1 MSAWIRART
10 EMKVLSD
17 LWKIDVAEFIR
28 ELRAMI
34 VALAGGVGAAKFL
47 RGLVEAMP
55 PEELTIISNT
65 GDDIEL
71 FGLHISPDIDIVA
84 YTLSGLV
91 DEARGWGLQDDT
103 FHGLTMLQRYGEA
116 NWFNLGDRDLATHI
130 LRTQKMRQG
139 HGLTAITAELCA
151 ALGIASRIL
160 PMCDEPVPSLVRTP
174 AGLFHFQEYLVQRGG
189 EEEVLEIIYQGVEHA
204 TPAPGL
210 LESLAAAEAILICP
224 SNPMISV
231 GTILAVPGVRQAVHQ
246 SPAPVVAISP
256 IIQGATLKGPA
267 DKMLRGLG
275 FEVSAYGT
283 AQYYGDL
290 LDGFIIDT
298 LDAALQPR
306 IEELGIRVE
315 VTNTIMRTIAD
326 KVALARTTLTLART
340 CRRDVCGHPGKRI

>member
-1 MSAWIRART
+1 MTFISCF
-10 EMKVLSD
+10 
-17 LWKIDVAEFIR
+17 WKIDIGDVVQ
-28 ELRAMI
+28 ELRMMI

-47 RGLVEAMP
+47 RGLVGAMP

-103 FHGLTMLQRYGEA
+103 FHALTMLQRYGEA

-139 HGLTAITAELCA
+139 HGLTAITAELCT

-160 PMCDEPVPSLVRTP
+160 PMCDEPVPSRVRTP

-189 EEEVLEIIYQGVEHA
+189 EEEVLEIIYQDVEHA
-204 TPAPGL
+204 IPAPGL
-210 LESLAAAEAILICP
+210 LQVLAAAEAILICP
-224 SNPMISV
+224 SNPIISI
-231 GTILAVPGVRQAVHQ
+231 GTILAVPGVRLAVQQ
-246 SPAPVVAISP
+246 SAAPVVAISP

-275 FEVSAYGT
+275 FDVSAYGT

-298 LDAALQPR
+298 LDASLQPR
-306 IEELGIRVE
+306 IEDLGIRVE
-315 VTNTIMRTIAD
+315 VTNTIMRTLED
-326 KVALARTTLTLART
+326 KVALARTTLTLARA
-340 CRRDVCGHPGKRI
+340 CSRDVCGHSGKRI